1 VKTDD
6 KRLSQAYNFCQ
17 QLAKSHY
24 ENFPVAS
31 ILLPK
36 RLRLPISVIYAFS
49 RTADD
54 FADEGNATQT
64 ERLHQLDIYSH
75 ALLQI
80 SEESYQGSDPIFI
93 ALADVIHQHDL
104 PVHLFHDLLSAF
116 KQDVV
121 KNRYA
126 NFDEV
131 LDYCTRSANPVGRLL
146 LHLNGK
152 PNLKQLEQSDKV
164 CTALQLINF
173 YQDIV
178 QDCTEQDRVYIPQDE
193 LVASGLTETDLVK
206 PDTQKIAPLIRSLY
220 RRTEQLMA
228 QGYPLGTVLSG
239 RMGWEVRAMTLGG
252 IKTLA
257 LLKMQKDEE
266 LLTRPRLGKM
276 MMMKVLLGSLV
287 NSIYLST
294 AKKLLARISA

>member
-6 KRLSQAYNFCQ
+6 KRLSQAYIFCQ

-54 FADEGNATQT
+54 FADEGDATQT

>member
-1 VKTDD
+1 MKTNETQ
-6 KRLSQAYNFCQ
+6 LNQAYDYCQ

-36 RLRLPISVIYAFS
+36 RLRKPISVIYAFA

-54 FADEGNATQT
+54 FADEGDASQT
-64 ERLHQLDIYSH
+64 ERLQQLDNYSR
-75 ALLQI
+75 AIQQI
-80 SEESYQGSDPIFI
+80 NDNNYHGSDPIFI
-93 ALADVIHQHDL
+93 ALADVIKHHQL
-104 PVHLFHDLLSAF
+104 PVNLFNDLLSAF

-121 KNRYA
+121 KSRYA

-146 LHLNGK
+146 LHLVGQSSEEQ
-152 PNLKQLEQSDKV
+152 LKQSDNV

-178 QDCTEQDRVYIPQDE
+178 QDYTESDRIYIPQNE
-193 LVASGLTETDLVK
+193 LAKAGLKEQDLIN
-206 PDTQKIAPLIRSLY
+206 PDSQKIAPLIRSLY
-220 RRTEQLMA
+220 QRTEQIMA
-228 QGYPLGTVLSG
+228 DGFELGVHLSG

-252 IKTLA
+252 VFTLDK
-257 LLKMQKDEE
+257 LMGQDDDG
-266 LLTRPRLGKM
+266 LLTRPRISR
-276 MMMKVLLGSLV
+276 LLFVRILV
-287 NSIYLST
+287 VSFFRGWYFRVCGQLVDCEN
-294 AKKLLARISA
+294 

>member
-1 VKTDD
+1 MKTDD

>member
-36 RLRLPISVIYAFS
+36 RLRQPISVIYAFS

-54 FADEGNATQT
+54 FADEGGATNT

-80 SEESYQGSDPIFI
+80 GEESYQGTDPIFI
-93 ALADVIHQHDL
+93 ALADVIHRHDL
-104 PVHLFHDLLSAF
+104 PVHLFQDLLSAF

-121 KNRYA
+121 KSRYA
-126 NFDEV
+126 NFEEV
-131 LDYCTRSANPVGRLL
+131 LDYCTRSANPIGRLL
-146 LHLNGK
+146 LHLDGN
-152 PNLKQLEQSDKV
+152 PSHHQLEQSDNV

-173 YQDIV
+173 YQDIL
-178 QDCTEQDRVYIPQDE
+178 QDYAEQNRIYIPQNE
-193 LVASGLTETDLVK
+193 LASSGLVESDLV
-206 PDTQKIAPLIRSLY
+206 QENSHKIAPLIRSLY
-220 RRTEQLMA
+220 QRTEEIMA
-228 QGYPLGTVLSG
+228 KGNPLGAALSG

-252 IKTLA
+252 IQTLA
-257 LLKMQKDEE
+257 LLKKQRDVE
-266 LLTRPRLGKM
+266 LLTRPRLGKGLM
-276 MMMKVLLGSLV
+276 IRVLLWSLFK
-287 NSIYLST
+287 SLYLNK
-294 AKKLLARISA
+294 AKKLLEVLPA

>member
-1 VKTDD
+1 MKTDD
-6 KRLSQAYNFCQ
+6 KRLNQAYSFCQ

-31 ILLPK
+31 VLLPK
-36 RLRLPISVIYAFS
+36 RLRLPISVIYAFA

-54 FADEGNATQT
+54 FADEGDATQT
-64 ERLHQLDIYSH
+64 ERLYKLDIYSH

-80 SEESYQGSDPIFI
+80 SEESYQGNDPIFI

-104 PVHLFHDLLSAF
+104 PVQLFHDLLSAF

-121 KNRYA
+121 KNRYG

-131 LDYCTRSANPVGRLL
+131 LDYCSRSANPVGRLL

-152 PNLKQLEQSDKV
+152 PGPERLEQSDNV

-178 QDCTEQDRVYIPQDE
+178 QDYTEQDRIYIPQEE
-193 LVASGLTETDLVK
+193 LVASGLAETDLVK
-206 PDTQKIAPLIRSLY
+206 PDTQMIAPLIRSLY
-220 RRTEQLMA
+220 QRTEQIMA
-228 QGYPLGTVLSG
+228 KGYPLGAALSG

-252 IKTLA
+252 IQTLA
-257 LLKMQKDEE
+257 LLKKQRDEE
-266 LLTRPRLGKM
+266 LLTRPRLGRTM
-276 MMMKVLLGSLV
+276 MVRVLLGSLV
-287 NSIYLST
+287 KSLYLRT
-294 AKKLLARISA
+294 AKKLLGKIPL

>member
-6 KRLSQAYNFCQ
+6 KRLNQAYNFCQ

-49 RTADD
+49 RTSDD
-54 FADEGNATQT
+54 FADEGHATQS
-64 ERLHQLDIYSH
+64 ERLHQLDVYSD

-80 SEESYQGSDPIFI
+80 SDESYQGSDPIFI

-121 KNRYA
+121 KNRYD

-131 LDYCTRSANPVGRLL
+131 LDYCSRSANPVGRLL

-152 PNLKQLEQSDKV
+152 PRPEQLEQSDNV

-178 QDCTEQDRVYIPQDE
+178 QDYTEQDRIYLPHDE
-193 LVASGLTETDLVK
+193 LVASGLTETDLVI
-206 PDTQKIAPLIRSLY
+206 PDTQKIAPLIQSLY
-220 RRTEQLMA
+220 QRTEKLMA
-228 QGYPLGTVLSG
+228 KGYPLGSDLSG

-257 LLKMQKDEE
+257 LLKKQNNEE
-266 LLTRPRLGKM
+266 ILSRPRLSRVIM
-276 MMMKVLLGSLV
+276 IKVLLGSLV
-287 NSIYLST
+287 NSIYLRT
-294 AKKLLARISA
+294 AKKLLGRISA

>member
-1 VKTDD
+1 MKTDD
-6 KRLSQAYNFCQ
+6 QRLSQAYNFCQ

-54 FADEGNATQT
+54 FADEGDATQT
-64 ERLHQLDIYSH
+64 ERLHQLDVYSH

-80 SEESYQGSDPIFI
+80 SEESYQGSDPIFL
-93 ALADVIHQHDL
+93 ALADVIHRHDL
-104 PVHLFHDLLSAF
+104 PVHLFQDLLSAF

-121 KNRYA
+121 KNRYG

-131 LDYCTRSANPVGRLL
+131 IDYCNRSANPVGRLL

-152 PNLKQLEQSDKV
+152 PSLEQLEQSDSV

-178 QDCTEQDRVYIPQDE
+178 QDYTEQDRLYIPQDQ
-193 LVASGLTETDLVK
+193 LVAFGLTETDLVK

-220 RRTEQLMA
+220 QRTELLMA
-228 QGYPLGTVLSG
+228 KGYPLGSVLSG

-252 IKTLA
+252 INTLA
-257 LLKMQKDEE
+257 LLKKQKNEE
-266 LLTRPRLGKM
+266 LLTRPRLDRLM
-276 MMMKVLLGSLV
+276 MIKVLLGSLV
-287 NSIYLST
+287 KSIYLTT
-294 AKKLLARISA
+294 AKKLLGRISA